1 MTSVRVAGDRV
12 RVAGLD
18 ALAAAFEEALER
30 QTAGS

>member
-1 MTSVRVAGDRV
+1 MTSVRVEGDRD

-30 QTAGS
+30 PTARS